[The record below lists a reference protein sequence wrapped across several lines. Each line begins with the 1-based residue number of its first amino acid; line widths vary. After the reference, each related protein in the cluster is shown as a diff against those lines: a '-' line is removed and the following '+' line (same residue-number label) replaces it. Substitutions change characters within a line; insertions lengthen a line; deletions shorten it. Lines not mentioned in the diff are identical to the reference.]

1 MLMQKFF
8 SIVKEISKMER
19 TMKLVMMLM
28 CVVAFT
34 AFSSCSN
41 RIFPKETLEM
51 NYTVRMTSQHQRE
64 MKAKVRIFYSENEVK
79 EQFNVISVNRYSP
92 WFSIPIIYSYDKQ
105 MERKYLKNA
114 VETAYD
120 QGANGIIIMSPKYYK
135 AIVINSWDSDKEQ
148 AVEQKSIVFDTSL
161 STKFS
166 SGEIHKMKPR
176 NIKQYIKSFNEE
188 LNINARYVT
197 TSDELKFFIYKLNLL
212 DDYYKEK
219 QITDKDA
226 SNKLEKYKLI
236 AYKRFCDEI
245 SRSIKNATTSNE
257 LAIASEMVKTL
268 EEQYKVYPLKKDVIT
283 SKIKKLQEK
292 IEKTRKKI
300 KG

>member
-1 MLMQKFF
+1 
-8 SIVKEISKMER
+8 MER
-19 TMKLVMMLM
+19 KMKLSTTLM
-28 CVVAFT
+28 CVVACVT
-34 AFSSCSN
+34 LSSCSN

-105 MERKYLKNA
+105 MERKYLKKA

-161 STKFS
+161 SAKFS
-166 SGEIHKMKPR
+166 SGAIYKMKPR

-188 LNINARYVT
+188 LNINARYIT
-197 TSDELKFFIYKLNLL
+197 TSEELKFFMYKLDLL
-212 DDYYKEK
+212 NEYYKEK
-219 QITDKDA
+219 QITDKDVI
-226 SNKLEKYKLI
+226 NKLEKYKLI
-236 AYKRFCDEI
+236 AYKRFCDEV
-245 SRSIKNATTSNE
+245 SRSIKKATTSGE
-257 LAIASEMVKTL
+257 LSVASEMVKTL

-283 SKIKKLQEK
+283 SKIKSLQER
-292 IEKTRKKI
+292 IEKARRKI
-300 KG
+300 KN